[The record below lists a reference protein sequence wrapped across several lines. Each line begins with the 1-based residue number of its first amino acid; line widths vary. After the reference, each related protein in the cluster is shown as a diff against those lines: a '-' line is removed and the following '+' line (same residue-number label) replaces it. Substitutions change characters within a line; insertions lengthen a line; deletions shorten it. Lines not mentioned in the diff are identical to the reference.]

1 MPQGDDDGV
10 RLLPHTGGKKK
21 ERGKKSINP
30 EIGLMMVIA
39 YLSIYLFI
47 YFFETR
53 EGTLGTG
60 QHSST
65 HSVSVRP
72 VCL

>member
-1 MPQGDDDGV
+1 MPQADDDDGV
-10 RLLPHTGGKKK
+10 RLLLLLHGHGHTGGKKK

-60 QHSST
+60 
-65 HSVSVRP
+65 
-72 VCL
+72 